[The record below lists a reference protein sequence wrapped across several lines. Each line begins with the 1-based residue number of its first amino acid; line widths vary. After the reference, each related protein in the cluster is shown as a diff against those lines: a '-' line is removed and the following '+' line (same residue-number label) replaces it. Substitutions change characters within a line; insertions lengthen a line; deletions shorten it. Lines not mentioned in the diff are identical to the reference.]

1 MIGLFQSCIVERNL
15 RGNSTERTSQE
26 VSVAGNNL
34 PAEQCGVEIPQS
46 KPTVVTSRS
55 RRINTG
61 VSSENL
67 AIYIS
72 NA

>member
-26 VSVAGNNL
+26 DSVAGNNL

-46 KPTVVTSRS
+46 KPTVV
-55 RRINTG
+55 IQM
-61 VSSENL
+61 VIK
-67 AIYIS
+67 A
-72 NA
+72 